1 MQARKPCSVL
11 SNLERNQDLKNLLLS
26 ETPWVAEA
34 TNETEQKR
42 RIALLFD
49 LNSMG
54 NRLQTAIDKLSA
66 LQLPD
71 GSWSW
76 YKGMM
81 GSRYITTHVV
91 EMLARL
97 QAMDVKL
104 DNGVG
109 NMYVRAIDYLKCDR
123 LFEERGARSV

>member
-1 MQARKPCSVL
+1 MERKANGADKETLL

-76 YKGMM
+76 YKG
-81 GSRYITTHVV
+81 
-91 EMLARL
+91 
-97 QAMDVKL
+97 
-104 DNGVG
+104 
-109 NMYVRAIDYLKCDR
+109 YVCACDR